1 MRINVMAR
9 IGYVYVYSNYAG
21 TIEENDDGYR
31 FCYDEEYL
39 KGDNPK
45 PVSLTLPLR
54 KEPYISKTMF
64 SFFDGLIPE
73 GWLLALS
80 EENWKV
86 DRRDRMGLLLS
97 VCADPIGSVS
107 VRRVKE

>member
-1 MRINVMAR
+1 MKNS
-9 IGYVYVYSNYAG
+9 IGTWIKAKRREMGFTQEQFSIYS
-21 TIEENDDGYR
+21 
-31 FCYDEEYL
+31 DEEYL

-45 PVSLTLPLR
+45 PVSLTLPLI

-73 GWLLALS
+73 GWLLAIS

-107 VRRVKE
+107 VRRAKE